1 MKIGNCVRGFPGSA
15 RASRAGDGALAI
27 ANFAVEIAL
36 RRGDAMS
43 TRGRVRSPESSA
55 PVFYL

>member
-1 MKIGNCVRGFPGSA
+1 MKIGNCVRGCPGSA
-15 RASRAGDGALAI
+15 RASAGDGALAI